1 MQIDLAT
8 LPQAIQDQLPLSV
21 RLQKIVEIA
30 DLPLNLQ
37 YIILNNKLV
46 PISNTGLYRPTNIID
61 ADFQISP
68 YNDFTI
74 DTSKRSAIIKYIKNY
89 LLTPKGTYPFDPEF
103 GNSLKRHL
111 QTRDTT
117 IRDTLL
123 TAEMKRIV
131 NTIQDSFNINIQI
144 LGSQLTPI
152 NVLDRIEY
160 QIDIKFSIDDT
171 IINFAV
177 D

>member
-1 MQIDLAT
+1 MKIDLTT

-21 RLQKIVEIA
+21 RLQKLVEVF

-37 YIILNNKLV
+37 YIILNNNLV
-46 PISNTGLYRPTNIID
+46 PVTTGLYRPINIID

-68 YNDFTI
+68 YNDFAI
-74 DTSKRSAIIKYIKNY
+74 DTSKRTAIIKYIKNY

-131 NTIQDSFNINIQI
+131 STIQDSFNINIQI

-160 QIDIKFSIDDT
+160 QIDIKFSIEDT
-171 IINFAV
+171 IVNFGV
-177 D
+177 S

>member
-1 MQIDLAT
+1 MLVDLAT
-8 LPQAIQDQLPLSV
+8 LSQETQDHLPLSV
-21 RLQKIVEIA
+21 RLQKIVEVF

-46 PISNTGLYRPTNIID
+46 PVKTGLYRPINIID

-68 YNDFTI
+68 YNDFNI

-117 IRDTLL
+117 IRETLL

-131 NTIQDSFNINIQI
+131 STIQDSFNINIKI
-144 LGSQLTPI
+144 LGSQLIPV
-152 NVLDRIEY
+152 NVLDKIEY
-160 QIDIKFSIDDT
+160 QINIKFSIEDT
-171 IINFAV
+171 VVNFGV
-177 D
+177 G